1 MCRGVFWFPK
11 YQMLGISEK
20 LQNTVVVGVGSGM
33 MVVVLALASHSGQ
46 VSICRAEDKVQ

>member
-33 MVVVLALASHSGQ
+33 MVVVLALARSAS
-46 VSICRAEDKVQ
+46 AEPKTKYNGLH